1 MTEIVEAALLIMAI
15 SGHSILCFYAG
26 YKYRQGEE
34 HNE

>member
-1 MTEIVEAALLIMAI
+1 MTEIIEAAFLIILI
-15 SGHSILCFYAG
+15 SGHSILCFYFG